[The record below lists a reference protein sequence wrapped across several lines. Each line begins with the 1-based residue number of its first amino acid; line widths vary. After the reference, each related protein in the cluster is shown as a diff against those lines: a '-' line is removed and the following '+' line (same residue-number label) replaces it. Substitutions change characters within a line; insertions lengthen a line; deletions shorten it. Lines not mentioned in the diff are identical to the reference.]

1 MAGRASRQADG
12 PFLSG
17 HCKGKATSRREHP
30 VLLARARVHMRVREA
45 LPGASRAQVIGVDV
59 RRTTRV
65 KRESGSYRILNYRM
79 LKLLETV
86 D

>member
-1 MAGRASRQADG
+1 MGQDLGDEDESRCWQNG
-12 PFLSG
+12 PT
-17 HCKGKATSRREHP
+17 ATSRREHP
-30 VLLARARVHMRVREA
+30 VLLARARVHMRVRAA